1 MRWSEPGLAFGLCL
15 GVLGLLM
22 SVLRSLSSD
31 VRPLPRMRRL
41 TLTLAAALTVF
52 AVANAASYFFSSESI
67 PQGTQRF
74 GFPAIVCIW
83 EKGSFAQRHAFDFV
97 ALLIDFGV
105 AVLAGLLFAIIYSRM
120 RHEDMV

>member
-1 MRWSEPGLAFGLCL
+1 MNAPVALWFQL
-15 GVLGLLM
+15 GVFGGA
-22 SVLRSLSSD
+22 SLSSD
-31 VRPLPRMRRL
+31 VRPLPRMKRL

-83 EKGSFAQRHAFDFV
+83 EKGSFAQRHAFDFL

-105 AVLAGLLFAIIYSRM
+105 AVLAGLLFVIIYSRM